1 MKTPIQR
8 LIDILESLKKEERT
22 LHGAIAYMLAIA
34 AADNLLEDEQRF
46 IESIKNKKDE

>member
-1 MKTPIQR
+1 MKTPLER
-8 LIDILESLKKEERT
+8 LIDILQSLKKEERT

-46 IESIKNKKDE
+46 IESIKRQER